1 MKVLVEEIKHKKA
14 YGYTEN
20 YIKVQINN
28 YEGSINNIVEVEI
41 KELLRGMLVGD

>member
-1 MKVLVEEIKHKKA
+1 MLIEEIKHKKA

-28 YEGSINNIVEVEI
+28 FQGSVNEIKNIEI
-41 KELLRGMLVGD
+41 KELLKGMLIGE